1 MAERP
6 VRPYPSVGD
15 PARFDEIVRRG
26 TSMRR
31 RRRLAAGAGAGGA
44 VAVVALGVL
53 LVTGS
58 GGDTE
63 GIVAD
68 RDDVAPVEETTTTAP
83 VPPAE
88 MTVSVE
94 VTDDAVNATVVDP
107 AQPEVDDAKQ
117 CVVVVATAAGA
128 RVATGYACN
137 EMPGDGPSTDVPLDP
152 VSPELEISPCAPQIE
167 RIDPEAPVPT
177 GSRPATTN
185 FRIDL
190 GALAGDVDEIAVEA
204 VSGRGDGCPGTSSES
219 TEIENLATVSVEM
232 S

>member
-6 VRPYPSVGD
+6 IRPYPGVGD

-31 RRRLAAGAGAGGA
+31 RRRLATGAGAGGA

-53 LVTGS
+53 LVTGPGS
-58 GGDTE
+58 DTE

-83 VPPAE
+83 VLPAE

-94 VTDDAVNATVVDP
+94 VSDEVVEATVVDP

-117 CVVVVATAAGA
+117 CVVVVATAAGTT
-128 RVATGYACN
+128 VATGYACN
-137 EMPGDGPSTDVPLDP
+137 EAPGDGPSTDVALDP

-167 RIDPEAPVPT
+167 RVDPDAAVPT
-177 GSRPATTN
+177 GSRPATTS
-185 FRIDL
+185 FRIDI
-190 GALAGDVDEIAVEA
+190 GALGVAVDEVAVEA
-204 VSGRGDGCPGTSSES
+204 VSGRGDGCPTTSPES
-219 TEIENLATVSVEM
+219 TEIENTATVSVEM